1 MQLSLI
7 SEKKKE
13 KDVKEKTTRSVPKV
27 VVSAKVI
34 MQEKKEKDKADGKVE
49 EKKKKWIKLEWFYWL
64 FNLITKFYYNFN
76 SRC

>member
-49 EKKKKWIKLEWFYWL
+49 EKKKK
-64 FNLITKFYYNFN
+64 
-76 SRC
+76 

>member
-13 KDVKEKTTRSVPKV
+13 RSVKEKAPRNVPKV

-34 MQEKKEKDKADGKVE
+34 MQEKKEKDKAEGKVE
-49 EKKKKWIKLEWFYWL
+49 EKKKK
-64 FNLITKFYYNFN
+64 
-76 SRC
+76 